1 MRSISHTAR
10 QIPNTVPE
18 QKRIAQ
24 AIVCTIEL
32 ERVNPLQGACLEAQA
47 REVPPRRVEEIRR
60 DAERG
65 GERLLLTSI
74 VDPQNASQ
82 RHSALRSAMRGTD
95 GSDGFANVLKPNG
108 MLAATTS
115 SPFENLRRIFS
126 ARARL
131 VGITFDASSHKTYVT
146 EQSQARPSPGP
157 CRP

>member
-47 REVPPRRVEEIRR
+47 RKVQPRIVEEILRA
-60 DAERG
+60 AERA

-74 VDPQNASQ
+74 VYPQNASQ
-82 RHSALRSAMRGTD
+82 QHSALRSAMRGTD
-95 GSDGFANVLKPNG
+95 GSDDSANVLRPNG

-115 SPFENLRRIFS
+115 P
-126 ARARL
+126 
-131 VGITFDASSHKTYVT
+131 
-146 EQSQARPSPGP
+146 PGDSI
-157 CRP
+157 